1 MFGSIVAISKSQLL
15 NIDSL
20 ISVADNATNPKNGNS
35 SDDILK
41 NDLFDLLKKD
51 STETQK
57 YIKSGIKILIESY
70 KS

>member
-1 MFGSIVAISKSQLL
+1 MFGAIVAISESQLL

-20 ISVADNATNPKNGNS
+20 ISVADNANNPKNGNS

-41 NDLFDLLKKD
+41 NDLLDLLKKD

-57 YIKSGIKILIESY
+57 YIKSGIKILI
-70 KS
+70 